1 MARGFLTEFTEST
14 EKCSDDSVASVF
26 SVRNSIFT
34 LMILVLDIGNSDIT
48 MGLWDGSQWKH
59 TWRIPSR
66 THQPELFY
74 GVKMRDYFFEA
85 NIAVS
90 KVEKIVLSS
99 VVPGLTEKIHKVI
112 RTLFEKEP
120 LVLGPAVYEDLP
132 IQVLNPYEI
141 GSDLVANAMGAY
153 MKMKSTCIVADFGTA
168 LTFTTIGA
176 SPDLASTKPGKILG
190 VSIVPGLRTAIKS
203 LSQNTAKLFDVP
215 LETPTSALGK
225 STITAIQS
233 GLVIGYDGLV
243 RSMVTAI
250 RKELNEE
257 CPAIATGGLSFVITS
272 LKGFFV
278 SIEPNL
284 TLDGLREIAL
294 WRR

>member
-1 MARGFLTEFTEST
+1 
-14 EKCSDDSVASVF
+14 
-26 SVRNSIFT
+26 
-34 LMILVLDIGNSDIT
+34 MILVLDIGNSDIT
-48 MGLWDGSQWKH
+48 MGLWDGTQWKH

-74 GVKMRDYFFEA
+74 GVKIRDYFFEA
-85 NIAVS
+85 GIPVTSVN
-90 KVEKIVLSS
+90 KMVLSS

-120 LVLGPAVYEDLP
+120 IVLGPAVYEKLP
-132 IQVLNPYEI
+132 IEVLNPYEI
-141 GSDLVANAMGAY
+141 GSDLVANSMGAY
-153 MKMKSTCIVADFGTA
+153 MKLKTSCIVADFGTA
-168 LTFTTIGA
+168 LTFTTI
-176 SPDLASTKPGKILG
+176 SSKGKILG
-190 VSIVPGLRTAIKS
+190 VSIVPGLRTAIKA

-243 RSMVTAI
+243 RNIIGAI
-250 RKELNEE
+250 RKELNED

-272 LKGFFV
+272 LKGFFA

-284 TLDGLREIAL
+284 TLDGLREIAEYDA
-294 WRR
+294 RT